1 MPIFWFLL
9 WNLFGHLL
17 VPLLDPFLIHS
28 SAVHTFPK
36 CWPRAPITLPEHI
49 SGRIWTYLLI
59 SGLLA
64 PLPIFRLSGLICSHL
79 AYLDISGRIC
89 LYLGI
94 SGRIWTHLGVSAYI
108 WAYQGAARHT
118 GQPTNAAH
126 KRHVPKWGGGG
137 VTPHGVFNILHIWT
151 YLHISG
157 HIWAYLLI
165 FGISGHICTY
175 LLYLDISWR
184 SCLYLAYLD
193 LSRHTLCT
201 WEYLAVSA
209 HMWHIWAYLCISVY
223 LWAYLA
229 YLGDEIIYIYIWSTK
244 GYLTC
249 DFTLQLMLT
258 RLLW

>member
-1 MPIFWFLL
+1 MYKAENFKEPQGTAK
-9 WNLFGHLL
+9 NQ
-17 VPLLDPFLIHS
+17 
-28 SAVHTFPK
+28 ARTRQTNENMK
-36 CWPRAPITLPEHI
+36 T
-49 SGRIWTYLLI
+49 WTSILQF
-59 SGLLA
+59 A
-64 PLPIFRLSGLICSHL
+64 ENN
-79 AYLDISGRIC
+79 
-89 LYLGI
+89 
-94 SGRIWTHLGVSAYI
+94 
-108 WAYQGAARHT
+108 Q
-118 GQPTNAAH
+118 QPTSAAH

-209 HMWHIWAYLCISVY
+209 HMWHIWAYLCISVC

-229 YLGDEIIYIYIWSTK
+229 YLGDEIIFIYEVPKDTWHV
-244 GYLTC
+244 
-249 DFTLQLMLT
+249 TL
-258 RLLW
+258 RCS